1 MTQKAQ
7 YRAAVDNRTHSSLT
21 QNTRAVIWTP
31 ASLPAGSRT
40 NAKGPP
46 AAMIDAPDRVRPAP
60 SARRTEPNKSERSAS
75 RADLKEPEKTR
86 KNLKEPESL
95 AAAIP
100 RKTLG
105 IRLSTPAKK
114 ISFRKPESRRSP
126 VPAQSVGEL
135 EPGIAHRL
143 AFPSQNRSQTAKT
156 ILKLTKTIHPARTIS
171 RKTLAIG
178 AVQRVEKNF
187 PSHLTLA
194 HPLGDPPALCFSR
207 KPRRS
212 RDRRRVEPCHE

>member
-1 MTQKAQ
+1 
-7 YRAAVDNRTHSSLT
+7 
-21 QNTRAVIWTP
+21 
-31 ASLPAGSRT
+31 
-40 NAKGPP
+40 
-46 AAMIDAPDRVRPAP
+46 MIDALDRVRPAP
-60 SARRTEPNKSERSAS
+60 SARLATPNAAERRRTPPNTAERSAS

-100 RKTLG
+100 CKTLG
-105 IRLSTPAKK
+105 SRLPTPANK
-114 ISFRKPESRRSP
+114 IFLRKPESRRSP

-143 AFPSQNRSQTAKT
+143 PFPSQNLSQTAKT
-156 ILKLTKTIHPARTIS
+156 TPKLTKTIHPARAIS
-171 RKTLAIG
+171 RKTLEIG

-194 HPLGDPPALCFSR
+194 QPSGDPPPLLFFLQTA
-207 KPRRS
+207 PVARRY
-212 RDRRRVEPCHE
+212 RVEPRHE